1 MDGNRSQHWWLNLAE
16 TKIRGPKALDRLGSL
31 ARSYLATSWPD
42 LVGVDLSE
50 SSVKIVHVVRRGSTV
65 TRVDAAER
73 VLGPSDGRPA
83 ERRAAAHAALRE
95 LVQSHGLRGHQAVAA
110 VSGPDVVVR
119 RLTLPDMKRA
129 DILPALTLE
138 CRKHVNF
145 SIDEAEIRYETLGRT
160 EASGAKSL
168 DLLVTIA
175 HRRRVEDARE
185 AMVEAGLKPVCITL
199 RPVGLYALL
208 QAARE
213 TNADRVVAYLD
224 MGATD
229 SHIMV
234 FKGREIRFSREFG
247 IGGATL
253 TDALRSIVVPGQGLV
268 ELSQEEAE
276 ALKRAHGI
284 PYGADETQA
293 SGRIPLSAVSVMLR
307 PTLERLVRELWNSF
321 DYLNEQFL
329 GDSVSQVVLLGEGAR
344 VKNLPEY
351 LAGVLK
357 IPVVRADLSERILP
371 RSHGRAAAGTAP
383 ASDLGLGLA
392 LVGQD
397 VINFLTPA
405 DAGTGY
411 RLAQAVPQKIAAAAA
426 AVLLLSV
433 SLPAEVTVLR
443 ERQRVGQLKSSLEE
457 LAPRAESLRRFRAAR
472 EEETRLH
479 DLLARL
485 SGGQVLWSYV
495 LRDLSHRIG
504 QNVRLTSFEVSEP
517 RVAATAATPGAE
529 PGVPSR
535 EVRLIGLLDTGRDR
549 PEMVLGTLMQS
560 LAQSPVLD
568 QVRLEGCQTVTATMS
583 SFTLTAR
590 IAE

>member
-1 MDGNRSQHWWLNLAE
+1 MDGNRSQKWWHSLAE
-16 TKIRGPKALDRLGSL
+16 KRIRGPKALHRFGSA
-31 ARSYLATSWPD
+31 ARSYLASSWPD

-50 SSVKIVHVVRRGSTV
+50 SSVKIVHVVRRGSAIS
-65 TRVDAAER
+65 RVDSAER
-73 VLGPSDGRPA
+73 ILVLGPDAKPP
-83 ERRAAAHAALRE
+83 ERRAAAQAALQE
-95 LVQSHGLRGHQAVAA
+95 LIASHGLRGRQAVAA

-119 RLTLPDMKRA
+119 RLALPEMKRA
-129 DILPALTLE
+129 DILSALTLE

-145 SIDEAEIRYETLGRT
+145 PIEEAEIRYEILDRLEG
-160 EASGAKSL
+160 SGAPPL

-175 HRRRVEDARE
+175 QRRRVEEARE
-185 AMVEAGLKPVCITL
+185 AMVGAGLKPVCVTL

-208 QAARE
+208 QAAHQVHS
-213 TNADRVVAYLD
+213 DRVVAYLD
-224 MGATD
+224 VGAAD

-268 ELSQEEAE
+268 ELSWEEAE
-276 ALKRAHGI
+276 KLKRTHGI
-284 PYGADETQA
+284 PYGAEEIGA

-307 PTLERLVRELWNSF
+307 PILERLVRELWNSF

-329 GDSVSQVVLLGEGAR
+329 GESVSQVVLLGDGAR
-344 VKNLPEY
+344 VRNLPEY

-357 IPVVRADLSERILP
+357 IPVQRADLSERIVP
-371 RSHGRAAAGTAP
+371 RSQGSGSEAKSSI
-383 ASDLGLGLA
+383 SDLGLGLA
-392 LVGQD
+392 LVGRD
-397 VINFLTPA
+397 VLNFLSPS
-405 DAGTGY
+405 DAGAGY

-426 AVLLLSV
+426 AILLLSV

-443 ERQRVGQLKSSLEE
+443 ERQRVGQLKTTLED
-457 LAPRAESLRRFRAAR
+457 LAPRAEALRRFRAAR

-495 LRDLSHRIG
+495 LRDLSHRVG
-504 QNVRLTSFEVSEP
+504 ERVRLTGFEVLEP
-517 RVAATAATPGAE
+517 TPASRAAPGTEVSA
-529 PGVPSR
+529 R
-535 EVRLIGLLDTGRDR
+535 EVRLSGLLDIGRNR
-549 PEMVLGTLMQS
+549 PEEVLGTLMQS

-568 QVRLEGCQTVTATMS
+568 QVRLEGCQTVTPSMS

>member
-1 MDGNRSQHWWLNLAE
+1 MDGNRSQQWWLNLAE
-16 TKIRGPKALDRLGSL
+16 TRIRGPKAVDRLASL

-42 LVGVDLSE
+42 LVGVDVSE
-50 SSVKIVHVVRRGSTV
+50 HSVKIVHVVRRGSTV

-73 VLGPSDGRPA
+73 VLGPNDGRPA

-95 LVQSHGLRGHQAVAA
+95 LVQTHGLRGRQSVAA

-119 RLTLPDMKRA
+119 RLTLPEMKRA

-145 SIDEAEIRYETLGRT
+145 SIDDAEIRYEILERT
-160 EASGAKSL
+160 EAAGTLSL

-224 MGATD
+224 MGAAD

-268 ELSQEEAE
+268 ELSLEEAE

-284 PYGADETQA
+284 PYGAEEALA

-329 GDSVSQVVLLGEGAR
+329 GESVSQVVLLGEGAR

-357 IPVVRADLSERILP
+357 IPVVRADLSERIVP
-371 RSHGRAAAGTAP
+371 RSKGGLEPTT

-392 LVGQD
+392 LVGRD

-405 DAGTGY
+405 GVGTGY
-411 RLAQAVPQKIAAAAA
+411 RVAQAVPQKVAALAAL
-426 AVLLLSV
+426 VLLLSV

-443 ERQRVGQLKSSLEE
+443 ERQRVGELKSSLEE

-504 QNVRLTSFEVSEP
+504 ENVRLTGFEVSEP
-517 RVAATAATPGAE
+517 RVAAAAATPGAQPE
-529 PGVPSR
+529 APSR
-535 EVRLIGLLDTGRDR
+535 EVRLTGLLDTRSGR
-549 PEMVLGTLMQS
+549 PEKVLGTLMQS

>member
-1 MDGNRSQHWWLNLAE
+1 MDGNRSQQWWLNLAE
-16 TKIRGPKALDRLGSL
+16 KRIRGPKAFQRLGAA
-31 ARSYLATSWPD
+31 ARNYLASSWPD
-42 LVGVDLSE
+42 LVGIDASE
-50 SSVKIVHVVRRGSTV
+50 SSVKIVHVVRRGGSI

-73 VLGPSDGRPA
+73 TLGLAPDTKPP
-83 ERRAAAHAALRE
+83 ERRAAAYAALRD
-95 LVQSHGLRGHQAVAA
+95 LVQSRGLRGRMAVAA

-119 RLTLPDMKRA
+119 RLTLPEMKRA
-129 DILPALTLE
+129 DILPALMLE

-145 SIDEAEIRYETLGRT
+145 PIEDAEIRYEIVDRQE
-160 EASGAKSL
+160 EAGAQTL

-175 HRRRVEDARE
+175 QRRRVEEARDA
-185 AMVEAGLKPVCITL
+185 MLEAGLKPVCVTL

-208 QAARE
+208 HAARDVRP
-213 TNADRVVAYLD
+213 DRVVAYLD
-224 MGATD
+224 VGAAD

-253 TDALRSIVVPGQGLV
+253 TEALRSIVVPGQGLV
-268 ELSQEEAE
+268 ELSLEEAE
-276 ALKRAHGI
+276 TLKRTHGI
-284 PYGADETQA
+284 PYGAEESGT

-307 PTLERLVRELWNSF
+307 PILERLVRELWNSF

-329 GDSVSQVVLLGEGAR
+329 GESVSQVVLLGEGAR
-344 VKNLPEY
+344 VRNLPEY

-357 IPVVRADLSERILP
+357 IPVVRADLSERIVP
-371 RSHGRAAAGTAP
+371 RHPGRDREGAASV
-383 ASDLGLGLA
+383 SDLGLGLA
-392 LVGQD
+392 LVGHD
-397 VINFLTPA
+397 VLNFLTPA

-411 RLAQAVPQKIAAAAA
+411 RLARAVPQKIAAAAA

-433 SLPAEVTVLR
+433 SLPAEVSVFR
-443 ERQRVGQLKSSLEE
+443 ERQRVGQLKSTLEE
-457 LAPRAESLRRFRAAR
+457 LAPRADAVRRFRAAR
-472 EEETRLH
+472 EEETRLQ

-495 LRDLSHRIG
+495 LRDLSHRVG
-504 QNVRLTSFEVSEP
+504 DRVRLTEFEVLEP
-517 RVAATAATPGAE
+517 KPVAGTAPGTEVSA
-529 PGVPSR
+529 R
-535 EVRLIGLLDTGRDR
+535 EVRLSGLLDTGRNR
-549 PEMVLGTLMQS
+549 PEEVLGTLMQS

-568 QVRLEGCQTVTATMS
+568 QVRLEGCQTVTTSMS

>member
-1 MDGNRSQHWWLNLAE
+1 MDGNRSQQWWLDLAE
-16 TKIRGPKALDRLGSL
+16 TKIRGPKALDRVTSL

-42 LVGVDLSE
+42 LVGVDISE
-50 SSVKIVHVVRRGSTV
+50 HSVKIVHVIRRGSTI

-73 VLGPSDGRPA
+73 VLGPNDGRPA

-95 LVQSHGLRGHQAVAA
+95 LVQTHGLRGRQSVAA

-145 SIDEAEIRYETLGRT
+145 SIDEAEIRYEILDRT
-160 EASGAKSL
+160 ETAGATAL

-175 HRRRVEDARE
+175 HRRRVEEAQE

-199 RPVGLYALL
+199 RPVGLHALL
-208 QAARE
+208 HAARE

-224 MGATD
+224 MGAAD

-284 PYGADETQA
+284 PYGAEEALA

-329 GDSVSQVVLLGEGAR
+329 GESVSQVVLLGEGAR

-357 IPVVRADLSERILP
+357 IPVVRADLSGRIVP
-371 RSHGRAAAGTAP
+371 RSKEGSETTT

-392 LVGQD
+392 LVGRD

-405 DAGTGY
+405 GVGTGY
-411 RLAQAVPQKIAAAAA
+411 RVAQAVPQKVAALAAL
-426 AVLLLSV
+426 VLLLSV

-443 ERQRVGQLKSSLEE
+443 ERQRVGTLKSSLEE
-457 LAPRAESLRRFRAAR
+457 LAPRAEALRRFRAAR

-495 LRDLSHRIG
+495 LRDLSHRVG
-504 QNVRLTSFEVSEP
+504 ENVRLTGFEVSEP
-517 RVAATAATPGAE
+517 RVAAAPATPEAQ
-529 PGVPSR
+529 PQVPSR
-535 EVRLIGLLDTGRDR
+535 EVRLIGLLDTRTDR
-549 PEMVLGTLMQS
+549 PEKVLGTLMQS

>member
-1 MDGNRSQHWWLNLAE
+1 MDGNRSQQWWLNLAE
-16 TKIRGPKALDRLGSL
+16 TRIRGPKALDRLASV

-42 LVGVDLSE
+42 LVGVDMSE
-50 SSVKIVHVVRRGSTV
+50 HSVKIVHVVRRGSTV

-73 VLGPSDGRPA
+73 QLGPNDGRPA
-83 ERRAAAHAALRE
+83 ERRVAAQAALRE
-95 LVQSHGLRGHQAVAA
+95 LVQAHGLRGRQSVAA

-119 RLTLPDMKRA
+119 RLTLPEMKPA

-145 SIDEAEIRYETLGRT
+145 SIDEAEIRYEILERT
-160 EASGAKSL
+160 EAAGAPSL

-185 AMVEAGLKPVCITL
+185 AMIEAGLKPVCITL
-199 RPVGLYALL
+199 RPVGLLALL
-208 QAARE
+208 HAARE

-224 MGATD
+224 MGAAD

-284 PYGADETQA
+284 PYGAEEALA

-329 GDSVSQVVLLGEGAR
+329 GESVSRVVLLGEGGR
-344 VKNLPEY
+344 VRNLPEY

-357 IPVVRADLSERILP
+357 IPVVRADLSERIVP
-371 RSHGRAAAGTAP
+371 RSRGGSERTT
-383 ASDLGLGLA
+383 ASDLCLGLA
-392 LVGQD
+392 LVGRD

-405 DAGTGY
+405 GVGTGY
-411 RLAQAVPQKIAAAAA
+411 RVAQAVPQKVAALAAL
-426 AVLLLSV
+426 VLLLSV

-443 ERQRVGQLKSSLEE
+443 ERQRVGMLKSSLED
-457 LAPRAESLRRFRAAR
+457 LAPRAEALRRFRAAR

-495 LRDLSHRIG
+495 LRDLSHRVG
-504 QNVRLTSFEVSEP
+504 ENVRLTGFEVSEP
-517 RVAATAATPGAE
+517 RVAAVAAAPGAAPE
-529 PGVPSR
+529 VPSR
-535 EVRLIGLLDTGRDR
+535 EVRLIGLLDTRSDR
-549 PEMVLGTLMQS
+549 PEKVLGTLMQS

>member
-1 MDGNRSQHWWLNLAE
+1 MDGNRSQQWWLDLAE
-16 TKIRGPKALDRLGSL
+16 TKIRGPKALDRVTSL

-42 LVGVDLSE
+42 LVGVDVSE
-50 SSVKIVHVVRRGSTV
+50 RSVKIVHVVRRGSTV

-73 VLGPSDGRPA
+73 VLGPNDGRPA

-95 LVQSHGLRGHQAVAA
+95 LVQTHGLRGRQSVAA

-145 SIDEAEIRYETLGRT
+145 SIDEAEIRYEILDRT
-160 EASGAKSL
+160 EAAGATSL

-175 HRRRVEDARE
+175 HRRRVEDAQE
-185 AMVEAGLKPVCITL
+185 AMVEAGLKPVCVTL
-199 RPVGLYALL
+199 RPVGLLALL
-208 QAARE
+208 HAAHE

-224 MGATD
+224 MGAAD

-234 FKGREIRFSREFG
+234 FKGREVRFSREFG

-268 ELSQEEAE
+268 ELSPEEAE

-284 PYGADETQA
+284 PYGAEEALA

-329 GDSVSQVVLLGEGAR
+329 GESVSQVVLLGDGAR

-357 IPVVRADLSERILP
+357 IPVVRADLSGRIVP
-371 RSHGRAAAGTAP
+371 RSKEGSETTT

-392 LVGQD
+392 LVGRD

-405 DAGTGY
+405 GVGTGY
-411 RLAQAVPQKIAAAAA
+411 RVAQAVPQKVAALAAL
-426 AVLLLSV
+426 VLLLSV

-443 ERQRVGQLKSSLEE
+443 ERQRVGTLQSTLED
-457 LAPRAESLRRFRAAR
+457 LAPRAEALRRFRAAR

-495 LRDLSHRIG
+495 LRDLSHRVG
-504 QNVRLTSFEVSEP
+504 ENVRLTGFEVSEP
-517 RVAATAATPGAE
+517 RVAAAPATPGAQPE
-529 PGVPSR
+529 VPSR
-535 EVRLIGLLDTGRDR
+535 EVRLIGLLDTRSDR
-549 PEMVLGTLMQS
+549 PEKVLGTLMQS

>member
-1 MDGNRSQHWWLNLAE
+1 MDGNRSRQWWLDLAE
-16 TKIRGPKALDRLGSL
+16 TRIRGPKAFRRLGSL
-31 ARSYLATSWPD
+31 ARSYLASSWPE
-42 LVGVDLSE
+42 LVGVDMSE
-50 SSVKIVHVVRRGSTV
+50 SSVKVVHVVRRGGVVS
-65 TRVDAAER
+65 RVDAGER
-73 VLGPSDGRPA
+73 ILGLAPDAKPP
-83 ERRAAAHAALRE
+83 ERRAAAQTALHD
-95 LVQSHGLRGHQAVAA
+95 LVATRGLRGRMAVAA

-119 RLTLPDMKRA
+119 RLSLPDMKRA
-129 DILPALTLE
+129 DILSALMLE

-145 SIDEAEIRYETLGRT
+145 PIEEAEIRYEILGRPEDAGT
-160 EASGAKSL
+160 PSL

-175 HRRRVEDARE
+175 QRRGVEEARDA
-185 AMVEAGLKPVCITL
+185 MIEAGLKPVCVTL

-208 QAARE
+208 HAARE
-213 TNADRVVAYLD
+213 VHPERVIAYLD
-224 MGATD
+224 VGAAD

-276 ALKRAHGI
+276 TLKRTHGI
-284 PYGADETQA
+284 PYGAEEIGT
-293 SGRIPLSAVSVMLR
+293 SGRVPLSAVSVMLR
-307 PTLERLVRELWNSF
+307 PILERLVRELWNSF

-329 GDSVSQVVLLGEGAR
+329 GESVSQVVLLGDGAR
-344 VKNLPEY
+344 VKNLPQY

-357 IPVVRADLSERILP
+357 IPVQRADLSERIVP
-371 RSHGRAAAGTAP
+371 RPHGP
-383 ASDLGLGLA
+383 ARGAESSVSDLGLGLA
-392 LVGQD
+392 LVGRD

-426 AVLLLSV
+426 AILLLSV
-433 SLPAEVTVLR
+433 SLPAEVTVIR
-443 ERQRVGQLKSSLEE
+443 ERQRVGQLKSSLED
-457 LAPRAESLRRFRAAR
+457 LAPRAEALRRFRAAR

-495 LRDLSHRIG
+495 LRDLSHRVG
-504 QNVRLTSFEVSEP
+504 ESVRLTGFEVLEP
-517 RVAATAATPGAE
+517 RPAPDAAPGTEVSA
-529 PGVPSR
+529 R
-535 EVRLIGLLDTGRDR
+535 EVRLTGLLDTGRNR
-549 PEMVLGTLMQS
+549 PEEVLGSLMQS

-568 QVRLEGCQTVTATMS
+568 QIRLEGCQTVTQSMS

>member
-1 MDGNRSQHWWLNLAE
+1 MDGNRSQQWWLNLAE
-16 TKIRGPKALDRLGSL
+16 KRIRGPKALHRLGSAIGSAL
-31 ARSYLATSWPD
+31 SSSWPD

-50 SSVKIVHVVRRGSTV
+50 SSVKIVHVVRHGGSIS
-65 TRVDAAER
+65 RVDSAER
-73 VLGPSDGRPA
+73 ILAMPDAKPP
-83 ERRAAAHAALRE
+83 ERRTAALHALGE
-95 LVQSHGLRGHQAVAA
+95 LVASRGLRGRQAVAA

-119 RLTLPDMKRA
+119 RLTLPEMRRA
-129 DILPALTLE
+129 DILPALALE

-145 SIDEAEIRYETLGRT
+145 PIEEAEIRYEILGRS
-160 EASGAKSL
+160 EDHGVRSL

-175 HRRRVEDARE
+175 QRRRVEDARE
-185 AMVEAGLKPVCITL
+185 AMNEAGLKPVCVTL

-208 QAARE
+208 HAARE
-213 TNADRVVAYLD
+213 VHPDRVVAYLD
-224 MGATD
+224 VGAAD

-268 ELSQEEAE
+268 ELTLAEAE
-276 ALKRAHGI
+276 ALKRTHGI
-284 PYGADETQA
+284 PYGAEEA
-293 SGRIPLSAVSVMLR
+293 GSSGRIPLSAVSVMLR
-307 PTLERLVRELWNSF
+307 PILERLVRELWNSF

-329 GDSVSQVVLLGEGAR
+329 GESVSQVVLLGAGAR

-357 IPVVRADLSERILP
+357 IPVARADLSGRVVP
-371 RSHGRAAAGTAP
+371 RSGGKAHEGETSI
-383 ASDLGLGLA
+383 SDLGLGLA
-392 LVGQD
+392 LVARD
-397 VINFLTPA
+397 VLNFMAPA
-405 DAGTGY
+405 DAGAGY
-411 RLAQAVPQKIAAAAA
+411 RLAQAVPQRIAAAAA

-433 SLPAEVTVLR
+433 SLPAEVTVLH
-443 ERQRVGQLKSSLEE
+443 ERQRVGQLKSTLED
-457 LAPRAESLRRFRAAR
+457 LAPRAEALRRFRAAR

-495 LRDLSHRIG
+495 LRDLSHRVG
-504 QNVRLTSFEVSEP
+504 ESVRLTGFEVLEP
-517 RVAATAATPGAE
+517 KPVPAEAAGTEVSA
-529 PGVPSR
+529 R
-535 EVRLIGLLDTGRDR
+535 EVRLTGLLDTGRSR
-549 PEMVLGTLMQS
+549 PEEVLGTLMQS

-568 QVRLEGCQTVTATMS
+568 QIRLEGCQTVTSSMS